1 MHECTRTVLSSAIYT
16 HLILYD
22 ADFQMMASTLIHAT
36 ILGVFMLHSTAAQSC
51 STPLQAAFTAISNI
65 VVPELVPDPNYTYYR
80 ETLRFTDARVEQE
93 KENAIQYYDTQFGL
107 DFSDAEPNELG
118 QRFVENAMFQF
129 NFFPANFTA
138 VGNNWIANGNTRSKC
153 FNIGGGGF
161 EVTFNGSMMLHGVYG
176 GEEGKPV
183 QGGETI
189 VHGYLIIFDACDHQP
204 IIIQAQAETPGRSLP
219 VEGWFIEEFKLY
231 NPWLGRG
238 RLQSIFIGPQ
248 DPTMPIE
255 VRQVISFP

>member
-1 MHECTRTVLSSAIYT
+1 
-16 HLILYD
+16 
-22 ADFQMMASTLIHAT
+22 MMASTLIHAT

-51 STPLQAAFTAISNI
+51 STPFQAAFTAISNI
-65 VVPELVPDPNYTYYR
+65 VVPDLVPDPNYTYYR

-93 KENAIQYYDTQFGL
+93 KENAIQYYNTQFGL
-107 DFSDAEPNELG
+107 DFSNAEPNELG
-118 QRFVENAMFQF
+118 QRFVENATFQF

-138 VGNNWIANGNTRSKC
+138 VSNNWIVNGNTRSRC

-183 QGGETI
+183 QGDETI
-189 VHGYLIIFDACDHQP
+189 VYAYLIIFDACNHQP
-204 IIIQAQAETPGRSLP
+204 IIIQAWAETPGRSLP

-238 RLQSIFIGPQ
+238 CLQSIFKFPQ
-248 DPTMPIE
+248 DPTMPTE